1 MNSQSS
7 TQIQSSIFALI
18 FILVSSFLLLLS
30 QICVPLLPSL
40 FFTFSLFRKKSLKFW
55 FILGFVFWFFDII
68 WILDAIKQ
76 GGFPTWVGLICLVA
90 LSAVLSSISL
100 LPFGFLSNLFYG
112 KIPFSVFVP
121 SVWVSVEFL
130 RIEVLKEIIPFPWA
144 PLGIQFLH
152 TPLAQISEFTGVWGL
167 SFISALIG
175 SAILDSILKR
185 KSIYISVAISVSI
198 SALAFGIMIGK
209 QIENLIKKQDEK
221 NKLNVVAL
229 RTDFSREEK
238 WKDVNLVLKKQ
249 IELTRNALE
258 ELRNEKEEEGKSDR
272 WKSDYNDDFVLVIW
286 PELSFP
292 VPFFNLWSSEIR
304 NITSEKV
311 FLIFGA
317 PEFLGKGNFYFYNS
331 AFFIGENIKGV
342 QRKEK
347 LVPFGEYIP
356 GGIEM
361 WNFLGDFLKKK
372 LFGGFFEPWRGKR
385 EIFEIDVEEK
395 LKFSVL
401 ICWEVAFSDLV
412 REALKGGVDFL
423 VNISNDVWFGGRWG
437 EMQMWNL
444 VILRALENRIYI
456 VRSTNKGV
464 AGIIDPV
471 GNFKSDDNAWYVL
484 GAVGPRI
491 TKSIC
496 TIFGDVFIYVNIVF
510 CVFLLSWKIK
520 NKA

>member
-1 MNSQSS
+1 MI
-7 TQIQSSIFALI
+7 QILTFLFSA
-18 FILVSSFLLLLS
+18 FISSFLLLLS
-30 QICVPLLPSL
+30 QICVLFLPSL
-40 FFTFSLFRKKSLKFW
+40 FFTFSLFRKQNLKFW
-55 FILGFVFWFFDII
+55 LLIGFVFWFFDII
-68 WILDAIKQ
+68 WILNAIKQ
-76 GGFPTWVGLICLVA
+76 GGFPTWVGLICLAA
-90 LSAVLSSISL
+90 LSVALSSISL
-100 LPFGFLSNLFYG
+100 LPFGFLSNLFWG

-121 SVWVSVEFL
+121 SLWVSVEFL

-175 SAILDSILKR
+175 SAVLDSILKR
-185 KSIYISVAISVSI
+185 KSIYILVAISVSI
-198 SALAFGIMIGK
+198 STLALGIMRGK
-209 QIENLIKKQDEK
+209 QIEDLIKKQQDDQ
-221 NKLNVVAL
+221 NKVKVMVLM
-229 RTDFSREEK
+229 TDFSREEK

-249 IELTRNALE
+249 IELTRSALE
-258 ELRNEKEEEGKSDR
+258 ELRKEKEEEGKSDKG
-272 WKSDYNDDFVLVIW
+272 KSDYYNDFVLVIW

-304 NITSEKV
+304 KITSEKV
-311 FLIFGA
+311 FLVFGA
-317 PEFLGKGNFYFYNS
+317 PEFSGKGNFYFYNS
-331 AFFIGENIKGV
+331 AFFIGKKIKGV
-342 QRKEK
+342 QRKEI

-356 GGIEM
+356 GGIEKLLE
-361 WNFLGDFLKKK
+361 NFLGDFLKKK
-372 LFGGFFEPWRGKR
+372 LFGGFFEPWGGKR
-385 EIFEIDVEEK
+385 EIFEIGVDRK
-395 LKFSVL
+395 LNFSVL
-401 ICWEVAFSDLV
+401 ICWEIAFSDLV
-412 REALKGGVDFL
+412 REAVKEGEDFL

-464 AGIIDPV
+464 AGIIDLV
-471 GNFKSDDNAWYVL
+471 GNFKADDNAWYVL
-484 GAVGPRI
+484 GEVGPRI

-496 TIFGDVFIYVNIVF
+496 TIFGDVFTYVNIVL

>member
-1 MNSQSS
+1 LN
-7 TQIQSSIFALI
+7 
-18 FILVSSFLLLLS
+18 
-30 QICVPLLPSL
+30 
-40 FFTFSLFRKKSLKFW
+40 
-55 FILGFVFWFFDII
+55 
-68 WILDAIKQ
+68 AIKQ
-76 GGFPTWVGLICLVA
+76 GGFPTWVGLFCLVA

-100 LPFGFLSNLFYG
+100 LPFGFLSNLFWG

-121 SVWVSVEFL
+121 SLWVSVEFL

-144 PLGIQFLH
+144 PLGIQFLN

-167 SFISALIG
+167 SFFSALIG

-185 KSIYISVAISVSI
+185 KSIYIFVAISVSI
-198 SALAFGIMIGK
+198 SALALGIMRGK
-209 QIENLIKKQDEK
+209 QIEDLIKKQYEK
-221 NKLNVVAL
+221 NQLKVVAL

-238 WKDVNLVLKKQ
+238 WKDINLVLKKQ
-249 IELTRNALE
+249 IELTKTALK
-258 ELRNEKEEEGKSDR
+258 ELRNGEKEEGKSDKG
-272 WKSDYNDDFVLVIW
+272 KSDYYDFILVIW

-304 NITSEKV
+304 KITSEKV
-311 FLIFGA
+311 FLVFGA

-331 AFFIGENIKGV
+331 AFFIGEKMKGI

-372 LFGGFFEPWRGKR
+372 LFGGFFEPWGGKR
-385 EIFEIDVEEK
+385 EIFEIGVDEK
-395 LKFSVL
+395 LNFSVL
-401 ICWEVAFSDLV
+401 ICWEIAFSDLV
-412 REALKGGVDFL
+412 REAVKGGADFL

-444 VILRALENRIYI
+444 AVLRALENRVYI

-471 GNFKSDDNAWYVL
+471 GNFKSDDNTGYVL
-484 GAVGPRI
+484 GKAVKRI
-491 TKSIC
+491 TKSIYV
-496 TIFGDVFIYVNIVF
+496 GDVFAYANIAF
-510 CVFLLSWKIK
+510 CVFLLIATITG
-520 NKA
+520 NKKE

>member
-1 MNSQSS
+1 MN
-7 TQIQSSIFALI
+7 
-18 FILVSSFLLLLS
+18 
-30 QICVPLLPSL
+30 
-40 FFTFSLFRKKSLKFW
+40 
-55 FILGFVFWFFDII
+55 
-68 WILDAIKQ
+68 AIKQ
-76 GGFPTWVGLICLVA
+76 GGFPTWVGLICLAA
-90 LSAVLSSISL
+90 LSAALSSISL

-121 SVWVSVEFL
+121 SLWVSVEFL

-185 KSIYISVAISVSI
+185 KSIYIFVAISVSI
-198 SALAFGIMIGK
+198 SALALGILRGK
-209 QIENLIKKQDEK
+209 QIEDLIKKQQDDQ
-221 NKLNVVAL
+221 NKVKIIAL

-238 WKDVNLVLKKQ
+238 WKNVNLVLKKQ
-249 IELTRNALE
+249 IELTQSALE
-258 ELRNEKEEEGKSDR
+258 ELRNEKEEGKSDKG
-272 WKSDYNDDFVLVIW
+272 KSDYYDDFVIVIW

-292 VPFFNLWSSEIR
+292 VPFFKLWSSEIR
-304 NITSEKV
+304 KITSEKV

-317 PEFLGKGNFYFYNS
+317 PEFSGKGNFYFYNS
-331 AFFIGENIKGV
+331 AFFIGEKIKGV

-361 WNFLGDFLKKK
+361 WNFKFLRNFFAKRK
-372 LFGGFFEPWRGKR
+372 LFGGFFEPWGGKR
-385 EIFEIDVEEK
+385 EIFEIGVDEK

-401 ICWEVAFSDLV
+401 ICWEIAFSDLV
-412 REALKGGVDFL
+412 REALKGGADFL

-456 VRSTNKGV
+456 VRSTNKGIS
-464 AGIIDPV
+464 GIIDPV
-471 GNFKSDDNAWYVL
+471 GNFKSDDNTGYVL
-484 GAVGPRI
+484 GMVGPKI
-491 TKSIC
+491 IKSIYVGD
-496 TIFGDVFIYVNIVF
+496 IFAYANIVF
-510 CVFLLSWKIK
+510 CVFLLIAIMTG
-520 NKA
+520 NKRIMTGNKRRNEKEFNFRELILEKR

>member
-1 MNSQSS
+1 LN
-7 TQIQSSIFALI
+7 
-18 FILVSSFLLLLS
+18 
-30 QICVPLLPSL
+30 
-40 FFTFSLFRKKSLKFW
+40 
-55 FILGFVFWFFDII
+55 
-68 WILDAIKQ
+68 AIKQ
-76 GGFPTWVGLICLVA
+76 GGFPTWVAFICLIA
-90 LSAVLSSISL
+90 LSAALSSVSL
-100 LPFGFLSNLFYG
+100 LPFGFLSNLFWG
-112 KIPFSVFVP
+112 KIPFSIFVP
-121 SVWVSVEFL
+121 SLWVSVEFL

-185 KSIYISVAISVSI
+185 KSIYIFVAFSVSI
-198 SALAFGIMIGK
+198 SALVFGIMRGK
-209 QIENLIKKQDEK
+209 QIEDLIKKQDEK

-229 RTDFSREEK
+229 RTNFSREEK

-249 IELTRNALE
+249 IELTRSALE
-258 ELRNEKEEEGKSDR
+258 ELRNEKEEEGKSEKEEEG
-272 WKSDYNDDFVLVIW
+272 KSDYYDDFVLVIW

-292 VPFFNLWSSEIR
+292 IPFFNLWLSEIR
-304 NITSEKV
+304 KITSEKV

-317 PEFLGKGNFYFYNS
+317 PEFSGKGNFYFYNS

-361 WNFLGDFLKKK
+361 WDFLGDFLKKK
-372 LFGGFFEPWRGKR
+372 LFGGFFEPWGGKR
-385 EIFEIDVEEK
+385 EIFEIGFDEK
-395 LKFSVL
+395 LNFSVL
-401 ICWEVAFSDLV
+401 ICWEIAFSDLV
-412 REALKGGVDFL
+412 REAVKGGADFL

-444 VILRALENRIYI
+444 AVLRALENRIFI

-471 GNFKSDDNAWYVL
+471 GNFKFDDNTGYVL
-484 GAVGPRI
+484 GKVGPKMI
-491 TKSIC
+491 KSIYV
-496 TIFGDVFIYVNIVF
+496 GDVFAYASIVF
-510 CVFLLSWKIK
+510 CVFLLIAIMTGDKER
-520 NKA
+520 

>member
-1 MNSQSS
+1 
-7 TQIQSSIFALI
+7 
-18 FILVSSFLLLLS
+18 
-30 QICVPLLPSL
+30 
-40 FFTFSLFRKKSLKFW
+40 
-55 FILGFVFWFFDII
+55 
-68 WILDAIKQ
+68 
-76 GGFPTWVGLICLVA
+76 
-90 LSAVLSSISL
+90 
-100 LPFGFLSNLFYG
+100 
-112 KIPFSVFVP
+112 
-121 SVWVSVEFL
+121 VWVSVEFL
-130 RIEVLKEIIPFPWA
+130 RIEVLKGIIPFPWA

-185 KSIYISVAISVSI
+185 KSIYFFVAISVSI
-198 SALAFGIMIGK
+198 SALVLGIMRGK

-238 WKDVNLVLKKQ
+238 CKEVNLVLKKQ
-249 IELTRNALE
+249 IELTQSALE

-272 WKSDYNDDFVLVIW
+272 WKSDYDDFVLVIW

-304 NITSEKV
+304 KITSEKV

-317 PEFLGKGNFYFYNS
+317 PEFSEKGNFYFYNS

-342 QRKEK
+342 HRKEK
-347 LVPFGEYIP
+347 LVPFGEYIL

-361 WNFLGDFLKKK
+361 WDFLGDFLKKK
-372 LFGGFFEPWRGKR
+372 LFGGFFEPWGGKR
-385 EIFEIDVEEK
+385 EIFEIGVDEK

-401 ICWEVAFSDLV
+401 ICWEIAFSDLV
-412 REALKGGVDFL
+412 REALKGGADFL

-456 VRSTNKGV
+456 VRSTNKGIS
-464 AGIIDPV
+464 GIIDPM
-471 GNFKSDDNAWYVL
+471 GNFKSDDNTGYVL
-484 GAVGPRI
+484 GMVGPKI
-491 TKSIC
+491 IKSIYVGD
-496 TIFGDVFIYVNIVF
+496 IFAYANIVF
-510 CVFLLSWKIK
+510 CVFLLIAIMTG
-520 NKA
+520 NKRIMTGNKRRNEKEFNFRELILEKR

>member
-1 MNSQSS
+1 
-7 TQIQSSIFALI
+7 
-18 FILVSSFLLLLS
+18 
-30 QICVPLLPSL
+30 
-40 FFTFSLFRKKSLKFW
+40 LKFW

-68 WILDAIKQ
+68 WILSAIKR
-76 GGFPTWVGLICLVA
+76 GGFPTWVAFICLAA

-100 LPFGFLSNLFYG
+100 LPFGFLSNLFWG

-121 SVWVSVEFL
+121 SLWVSVEFL

-152 TPLAQISEFTGVWGL
+152 TPLAQISEFTGAWGL

-185 KSIYISVAISVSI
+185 KSIYISVAFSVSI
-198 SALAFGIMIGK
+198 SALALGIMRGK

-221 NKLNVVAL
+221 NKVNVVAL
-229 RTDFSREEK
+229 KTDFSREEK

-249 IELTRNALE
+249 IEMTRSALGE
-258 ELRNEKEEEGKSDR
+258 VRKEKEEEKSKEEGKSDKG
-272 WKSDYNDDFVLVIW
+272 KSDYYDDFILVIW

-292 VPFFNLWSSEIR
+292 VPFFKLWSSEIIK
-304 NITSEKV
+304 ITSEKV

-317 PEFLGKGNFYFYNS
+317 PEFSGKGNFYFYNS
-331 AFFIGENIKGV
+331 AFFIGEKIKGV

-356 GGIEM
+356 AGIEK
-361 WNFLGDFLKKK
+361 FLGDFKFLRDFFAKKK
-372 LFGGFFEPWRGKR
+372 LFGGFFEPWGGKR
-385 EIFEIDVEEK
+385 EIFEIDEK

-412 REALKGGVDFL
+412 REALKGGADFL
-423 VNISNDVWFGGRWG
+423 VNISNDLWFGGRWG

-444 VILRALENRIYI
+444 AVLRALENRVYI

-471 GNFKSDDNAWYVL
+471 GNFKSDDNTGYVL
-484 GAVGPRI
+484 AMVGPKI
-491 TKSIC
+491 IKSIYVGD
-496 TIFGDVFIYVNIVF
+496 IFAYANIVF
-510 CVFLLSWKIK
+510 CVFLLIATITG
-520 NKA
+520 NKKRNEKEFNFRELILGKK

>member
-1 MNSQSS
+1 
-7 TQIQSSIFALI
+7 
-18 FILVSSFLLLLS
+18 
-30 QICVPLLPSL
+30 
-40 FFTFSLFRKKSLKFW
+40 
-55 FILGFVFWFFDII
+55 
-68 WILDAIKQ
+68 
-76 GGFPTWVGLICLVA
+76 
-90 LSAVLSSISL
+90 
-100 LPFGFLSNLFYG
+100 LPFGLISNLFWG
-112 KIPFSVFVP
+112 KIPFSIFVP
-121 SVWVSVEFL
+121 PLWLSVEFL

-185 KSIYISVAISVSI
+185 KSIYIFVAISVTI
-198 SALAFGIMIGK
+198 LALALGIMRGK
-209 QIENLIKKQDEK
+209 QIEDLIKKQQDDQ
-221 NKLNVVAL
+221 NKVKIIAL

-249 IELTRNALE
+249 IELTKTALK
-258 ELRNEKEEEGKSDR
+258 ELRNGEKEEGKSDKG
-272 WKSDYNDDFVLVIW
+272 KSDYYDDFILVIW

-304 NITSEKV
+304 KIISEKV

-317 PEFLGKGNFYFYNS
+317 PEFSGKGNFYFYNS

-385 EIFEIDVEEK
+385 EIFEIDVDEK

-401 ICWEVAFSDLV
+401 ICWEIAFSDLV